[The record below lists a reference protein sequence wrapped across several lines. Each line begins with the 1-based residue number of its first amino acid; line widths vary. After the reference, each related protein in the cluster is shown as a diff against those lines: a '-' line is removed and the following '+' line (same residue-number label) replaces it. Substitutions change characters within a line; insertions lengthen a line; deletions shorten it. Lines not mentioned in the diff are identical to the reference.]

1 MTEDQNNVQ
10 GVVDAV
16 TKEIIESKKN
26 PGKTFPK
33 FTFVIDGRSYSGIG
47 ELPATVMKGDL
58 VTLKLTQSGQFTN
71 VTDVLKNGVSVM
83 PKRFPPRAP
92 AISSKAFAMLAA
104 VIVCR
109 HNSQIKNT
117 AITIADIKATMPELE
132 KLVGES

>member
-1 MTEDQNNVQ
+1 MSELEPVT
-10 GVVDAV
+10 GVIESV
-16 TKEIIESKKN
+16 TKEIIESKKT

-33 FTFVIDGRSYSGIG
+33 FTIVIDGHSYSGIG

-58 VTLKLTQSGQFTN
+58 VSLKLTVNGQFTN
-71 VTDVLKNGVSVM
+71 VTDVLKNNASVM

-92 AISSKAFAMLAA
+92 AMNPKAMVMLAA

-109 HNSQIKNT
+109 HNSQIKNVP
-117 AITIADIKATMPELE
+117 ITIADIKATMPELE

>member
-1 MTEDQNNVQ
+1 MSELEPVTGIIES
-10 GVVDAV
+10 V
-16 TKEIIESKKN
+16 TKETIESKKT

-33 FTFVIDGRSYSGIG
+33 FTIVIDGRSYSGIG

-58 VTLKLTQSGQFTN
+58 VSVKLTVNGQFTN

-92 AISSKAFAMLAA
+92 AISPKAFVLLAA
-104 VIVCR
+104 VMVCK
-109 HNSQIKNT
+109 HNSQLKNVP
-117 AITIADIKATMPELE
+117 ITIADIKATMPELE